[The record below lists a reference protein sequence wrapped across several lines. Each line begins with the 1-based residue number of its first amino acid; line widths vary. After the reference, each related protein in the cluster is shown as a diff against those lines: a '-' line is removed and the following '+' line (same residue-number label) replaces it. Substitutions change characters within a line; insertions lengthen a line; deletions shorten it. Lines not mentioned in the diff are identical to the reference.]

1 MFRASYILSSPTG
14 ISKNN
19 HVPLARGMEM
29 SSTWV
34 NDDQLLSNV
43 VTSMNDLC
51 EMIMRRDDKG
61 LQKERTF
68 LTRISTWHRQNISYY
83 TLCIS
88 YCISILRTQ
97 ECIFEFIGQL
107 EFLEHNLRSAEIDIT
122 SVLFTLT
129 PPPPHCYKM
138 YFVMFQYR
146 YRSFLLLESR
156 VQ

>member
-97 ECIFEFIGQL
+97 ECIFGFIGQW

-129 PPPPHCYKM
+129 PPPPPIAIKCT
-138 YFVMFQYR
+138 
-146 YRSFLLLESR
+146 L
-156 VQ
+156 